1 VSDIQEKIDLLLTP
15 LELSQSLEEDGF
27 SEDQALSIS
36 ADIYQP
42 LVEIIKLLNKAHVE
56 SIVRVSDWD

>member
-1 VSDIQEKIDLLLTP
+1 MSDIQEKIDLLLTP
-15 LELSQSLEEDGF
+15 LELSLSLEDDGF

-42 LVEIIKLLNKAHVE
+42 LVEIIKLLAE
-56 SIVRVSDWD
+56 RSR